1 VRLRRTVNNDID
13 GGDEEGRDVRV
24 MGDMSAEPSME
35 EILSSIKRIIAE
47 EGEGTQA
54 RSRRPRAAPQPIEPE
69 PEEVLELS
77 DPMRAPYDDPEP
89 DAAPAP
95 APAPRAAPQPAP
107 QPVAQPAPQ
116 PMRAAPVQPAM
127 SEEPI
132 LSQRTAAA
140 SLGSL
145 ETLSKLLVKP
155 EPESDG
161 TLEGLVR
168 EMLRPMLRDWLDTHL
183 PDMVETLVAREIAKI
198 TSQMR

>member
-1 VRLRRTVNNDID
+1 
-13 GGDEEGRDVRV
+13 

-77 DPMRAPYDDPEP
+77 DPMRAPYHDPEP
-89 DAAPAP
+89 EPAPAPVAAPAP
-95 APAPRAAPQPAP
+95 APRAPAAAPQPAP
-107 QPVAQPAPQ
+107 QPQPQPQPQPVQQPAPQ

-127 SEEPI
+127 TEEPI

-140 SLGSL
+140 SLSSL

>member
-1 VRLRRTVNNDID
+1 
-13 GGDEEGRDVRV
+13 

-54 RSRRPRAAPQPIEPE
+54 RGRRPRATPQPIEPE

-77 DPMRAPYDDPEP
+77 DPIPAPRHDRE
-89 DAAPAP
+89 PAP
-95 APAPRAAPQPAP
+95 APAPRMQPAPQPAP
-107 QPVAQPAPQ
+107 DPQ
-116 PMRAAPVQPAM
+116 PTRAPSVQPAM
-127 SEEPI
+127 TEEPI

-155 EPESDG
+155 EPETDG

-168 EMLRPMLRDWLDTHL
+168 EMLRPMLRDWLDANL
-183 PDMVETLVAREIAKI
+183 PEMVETLVAREIAKI